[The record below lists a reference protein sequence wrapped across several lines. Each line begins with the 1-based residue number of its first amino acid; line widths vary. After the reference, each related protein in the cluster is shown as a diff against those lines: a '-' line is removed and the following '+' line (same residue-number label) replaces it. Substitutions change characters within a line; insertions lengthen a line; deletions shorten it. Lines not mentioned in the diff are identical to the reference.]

1 MPMNNPA
8 NARCLHLL
16 SQLLLNGGGR
26 SLLRKGEGLSLAG
39 WNGVDLAHLHSLA
52 NQNHVLVRMLEKLG
66 AESELPPQ
74 LAEWREAALRQE
86 RQRIARA
93 VSVLDAVCRQLG
105 RAGCHAV
112 VIKSLDH
119 WPDLG
124 SDLDLYTAGGETCV
138 IDVMTE
144 QFGAA
149 VLPRSWGDRLAR
161 KWNFLLPGLDEPLE
175 VHVGC
180 LGQAGEHLELARRVA
195 SRAQHRHVG
204 GFRFLV
210 PAPEERICIA
220 TLQRMYR
227 HFYFRLCDILDT
239 ALLLRDGALDFST
252 LRAAAETSGIWPGV
266 ADFLS
271 LVALTAGLHGTPLPL
286 PPDVTA
292 SARCRSPLEVRGP
305 FLRVPIMPQAAGLFL
320 RQTVHACQHTNFRA
334 LGRLS
339 LVPPLAVAATVAY
352 KLTGSDKG
360 IW

>member
-1 MPMNNPA
+1 MPMNNPI
-8 NARCLHLL
+8 NVRCLNFL
-16 SQLLLNGGGR
+16 SQLLLDDGR
-26 SLLRKGEGLSLAG
+26 GPARDHTLAG
-39 WNGVDLAHLHSLA
+39 WSDQDLSDLQSFA
-52 NQNHVLVRMLEKLG
+52 NQNHVLVRALEKLG
-66 AESELPPQ
+66 AAHGLPARV
-74 LAEWREAALRQE
+74 AEWRNAALSQE

-93 VSVLDAVCRQLG
+93 LPVLEAVCRQLG

-119 WPDLG
+119 WPDMG

-138 IDVMTE
+138 IDVMTDH
-144 QFGAA
+144 FGAS
-149 VLPRSWGDRLAR
+149 VLPRSWGDRLAG
-161 KWNFLLPGLDEPLE
+161 KWNFLLPGLEEPLE
-175 VHVGC
+175 VHVGR

-195 SRAQHRHVG
+195 ARAQHRQVC

-210 PAPEERICIA
+210 PAPEERVCIS

-239 ALLLRDGALDFST
+239 ALLIQAGALDFAV
-252 LRAAAETSGIWPGV
+252 LRSAAESSGIWPGV
-266 ADFLS
+266 ADFLV
-271 LVALTAGLHGTPLPL
+271 LVAMTAASNGRPLPL
-286 PPDVTA
+286 PPQVTS
-292 SARCRSPLEVRGP
+292 SARCRSPLEIRGP
-305 FLRVPIMPQAAGLFL
+305 FLRVRIMPEGAGLFL
-320 RQTVHACQHTNFRA
+320 RQTVHACQHVDFRA